1 MRKLSKEKSQPIA
14 EYAYYIQRAA
24 EYETALYEAIRAKND
39 YAREHAINGAK
50 WAAKNAITAA
60 NVIGLDS
67 FYIPQMILNRAK

>member
-1 MRKLSKEKSQPIA
+1 MAKLSKEKSRPIA

-39 YAREHAINGAK
+39 YAREHAISGAK
-50 WAAKNAITAA
+50 WAAKEAITAA
-60 NVIGLDS
+60 NIIGLDS